1 MVETNKSLRIKTN
14 INDTNPSLFVNLNQ
28 SYDTFEILS
37 LKLNQEDVYK
47 LHSANYGVI
56 VGRVLANGNF
66 GVPNAKISIFIEG
79 NFEDEEIASIYPY
92 TSTASQDENGIR
104 YNLLPDEKVD
114 DCHQVVGTFP
124 NKTYLLDN
132 DVLIEV
138 FDTYYKYTT
147 RTNNSGDYIIAGVPT
162 GNQTLHMDLDLSDC
176 GILSQRPRD
185 FVYKGYT
192 IEQFENANQFKTDT
206 NLASLSQIFSQD
218 QVVNVI
224 PFWGN
229 ENQGET
235 IGITRADINI
245 SFKFEPTCVFMGS
258 VVADNSSN
266 GISKKCVPTNQMGAM
281 DELTTGEGTIEM
293 IRYTTGGTIEEFQIK
308 GTQLIDG
315 NGVWCY
321 QIPMNLDYMMTDEYG
336 NMVPTDDPA
345 KGIPTRTRVRFRVS
359 MQDMEKNTDNY
370 FRAKV
375 LVPHNPMD
383 IEGTEGEHEDYDYEF
398 GSDTREDSFRDLL
411 WNNVYTVK
419 SYIPRFQKSKTSR
432 ETARFTG
439 IKHCN
444 YYGQN
449 NPMPYNNIRIKLP
462 LMFTILCALIKSYI
476 RIVNIINNIYN
487 AIASIFRD
495 IFNGLEEVLI
505 VLVTVLTAGI
515 NKLLAWLTGGKVDLD
530 KTIRGFSNR
539 AMWWFR
545 NVRYITIADGLCPD
559 LENWYFAPVNYNYQ
573 DGEGEDEINFLQQTF
588 NYLQNKDSED
598 RIIGDTKSVDATNA
612 DDSADERVCITIHT
626 DYLIPCI
633 EMALAQEYRVINFD
647 FYNDWVN
654 GVIYMP
660 RWMRYVRPK
669 MTFLFGLIKIKSKI
683 KACMDDTSIFNK
695 TRYYVQQCSLS
706 YKKKNHMYNIVST
719 DNGCVGPK
727 SKKQKCHKRNGKIKY
742 GIFGGSKTRK
752 FKGNGGVVHEEETS
766 RKQYVYYMK
775 PCEWR
780 RQDNNKKVNLF
791 ATDIVLLGSLLD
803 CNLYGIPQAFK
814 YLTSS
819 SYIMPTN
826 LALTNMDDEGYLY
839 ADGNGTICS
848 GVKEPDLE
856 RTVTQVDNSFSG
868 LSNYY
873 STADET
879 LEYGRTEGDTLADV
893 YDDSIPMTEAAGIA
907 WNYTGPGQGEAS
919 NDVSRSLYMPGGHF
933 LGISCVNS
941 QTNIKS
947 CVNLE
952 RICEIGSNMSQRR
965 EEVRKIVGKTNEL
978 QYNYFVPTGLISN
991 DEVNG
996 GSFRSMF
1003 ATMNQK
1009 RLLCTDKYDEKTG
1022 YPIYDFIYLR
1032 ANGFDGSLN
1041 TKTKRPEWNTKL
1053 NIVDESSALSKAS
1066 GAQISKDVDYDK
1078 NETTYTYTRTLEE
1091 VKQDYYKFRLGIND
1105 LSNDEEQLRKF
1116 LLIDGSN
1123 VKLPQYNNSF
1133 YFYFGLKDGS
1143 TAFDEF
1149 NKQFF
1154 SVCDTSS
1161 RFKKKMKV
1169 NMIEEEV
1176 DMCNFTSS
1184 ISFEGTYAN
1193 GLITAQ
1199 YEHHEDCEDE
1209 ETATTITKLPNN
1221 QAIGG
1226 SFIYPKTILKDLPFG
1241 TYTFTF
1247 TDDTGDSVIKT
1258 VELGKNRIKSS
1269 MSVQNFEFRT
1279 TNKDKC
1285 TIVSTGRQLNCGYIS
1300 MDLLAC
1306 YDGNEK
1312 KMKVLDWD
1320 VYKDKLIIV
1329 EASTGDYFGDGS
1341 VLPSC
1346 LISGDN
1352 GSGTRITCSV
1362 IGNDGKLF
1370 VWKSDTTYNMYLKS
1384 VQGGCKGY
1392 TSLGSIFVEGI
1403 DNYDLFLGSKLLP
1416 YSTELVNYTGE
1427 WWRTI
1432 GDDSSDI
1439 KNWAKRYALYNRS
1452 DENEYFTNK
1461 VFAVNVRNKIVDT
1474 ALFGSPEN
1482 NNNYLSEVFYEND
1495 NYNERYPNYS
1505 LSDES
1510 IYPTTLTTAS
1520 THTKKSLFGE
1530 MAINGNLIISD
1541 KIGTYN
1547 VNETDFVSGGTR
1559 DYFKCNEMSNSSK
1572 VLDGHGCLAKL
1583 DDGRILYTVKGK
1595 NEDKN
1600 RFYFDDEFPEFEE
1613 GVPVKISFYPIFY
1626 YPVIYRPFYAKAYFI
1641 DYVKPTIEQTESGTL
1656 NIGFSGLT
1664 FKSSFEVYNGLTY
1677 KKQFGDVVVS
1687 CGNIDFHDLSGFTRS
1702 GSNTDATGT
1711 ESGEEPTDVIEL
1723 MNLFPKEEGKP
1734 KEIEFDDT
1742 YSYEIKENSP
1752 DSTQT
1757 DYDKLIEPY
1766 KIELNTI
1773 EDQTTTLFTTLF
1785 KYRIDT
1791 QNKEVR
1797 FYTDS
1802 GDYLA
1807 SNNVDYF
1814 LVKEDSNRKPL
1825 LENGYLYIQNE
1836 ANRRLYHLACV
1847 FGPNSDRLLGA
1858 RFEDDEDG
1866 DGTKFINKPGSFTY
1880 VDVYTNKLVIS
1891 YKPSNKATEN
1901 ATKKIPE
1908 SWWERI
1914 WESRFITNLVT
1925 GDNRI
1930 REKLAEF
1937 DITPLVNYRLEGNTD
1952 AIDWYNYIN
1961 SLDSSEKIPIFDTE
1975 PVSIGSDFGLD
1986 IISLGNENSTIGKW
2000 KNIEDY
2006 YIVGIEKF
2014 PENQQRDNNQY
2025 KKAVNGK
2032 GSSSFMRFY
2041 KGFVQLESYSSAD
2054 DEHYLKIEPPEESGI
2069 YNPEE

>member
-147 RTNNSGDYIIAGVPT
+147 RTNNSGDYIIAGVPI

-206 NLASLSQIFSQD
+206 NLDSLSQVFSQE

-336 NMVPTDDPA
+336 NMVPTDNPE

-383 IEGTEGEHEDYDYEF
+383 IEGSEGEHEDYDYEF

-439 IKHCN
+439 IKNCN
-444 YYGQN
+444 HYGQN

-487 AIASIFRD
+487 AIARVFK
-495 IFNGLEEVLI
+495 GLLDSVEVVLI
-505 VLVTVLTAGI
+505 VIVDIITAGI
-515 NKLLAWLTGGKVDLD
+515 LRLLQLF
-530 KTIRGFSNR
+530 GFSFASGIYEGIENLSAR
-539 AMWWFR
+539 AMFWLKG
-545 NVRYITIADGLCPD
+545 VRYVTIADGLCPD
-559 LENWYFAPVNYNYQ
+559 LENWYFAPVKENFI
-573 DGEGEDEINFLQQTF
+573 DGEGDSQINFLQQTF
-588 NYLQNKDSED
+588 DYLIDKNSED
-598 RIIGDTKSVDATNA
+598 RNPPMK
-612 DDSADERVCITIHT
+612 DSATTSSSQSIDAMNTDDTEDRVCITIYT

-706 YKKKNHMYNIVST
+706 YKKKNNMYNTISSY
-719 DNGCVGPK
+719 NGCVNQH
-727 SKKQKCHKRNGKIKY
+727 STKQKCHKGEGKTRY
-742 GIFGGSKTRK
+742 GIFGGSKVSGI
-752 FKGNGGVVHEEETS
+752 KGNGGIVHEDETS
-766 RKQYVYYMK
+766 RGQYVYYMK

-780 RQDNNKKVNLF
+780 SEDNNKKVNLF

-839 ADGNGTICS
+839 ADGDGTICS
-848 GVKEPDLE
+848 GKKEPNTE
-856 RTVTQVDNSFSG
+856 RALTQANNSFSG
-868 LSNYY
+868 LVQYY
-873 STADET
+873 STSDEP
-879 LEYGRTEGDTLADV
+879 LEYGVTKGDTLV
-893 YDDSIPMTEAAGIA
+893 NVFDDSIPLTEAAGIA

-919 NDVSRSLYMPGGHF
+919 RDVSKSLYMPGGHF

-947 CVNLE
+947 CINLM

-965 EEVRKIVGKTNEL
+965 EEVRKISDKGQTNEL
-978 QYNYFVPTGLISN
+978 QYRYFVPTGLISN
-991 DEVNG
+991 DEING

-1009 RLLCTDKYDEKTG
+1009 RLLCNNRFDEKTG

-1032 ANGFDGSLN
+1032 TNGFDGSLN
-1041 TKTKRPEWNTKL
+1041 REIVKDNRWNQK
-1053 NIVDESSALSKAS
+1053 IDISDEIEVLSKAS
-1066 GAQISKDVDYDK
+1066 GAEISRDLSYDY
-1078 NETTYTYTRTLEE
+1078 NETAYTYTRTLEE
-1091 VKQDYYKFRLGIND
+1091 VKQDYYKFRMGIND
-1105 LSNDEEQLRKF
+1105 LSSNSEQLRKF
-1116 LLIDGSN
+1116 LLVGGSE

-1161 RFKKKMKV
+1161 KFRKKMRV
-1169 NMIEEEV
+1169 NMSSETV
-1176 DMCNFTSS
+1176 KMCNFTSS
-1184 ISFEGTYAN
+1184 ISFDGTYAS
-1193 GLITAQ
+1193 GLIKGK
-1199 YEHHEDCEDE
+1199 YEYYEKCTNEL
-1209 ETATTITKLPNN
+1209 ITVQLPDN

-1226 SFIYPKTILKDLPFG
+1226 SFNYSENILKDLPFG

-1247 TDDTGDSVIKT
+1247 TDETNNSVIKT
-1258 VELGKNRIKSS
+1258 VELGKGRVKSL
-1269 MSVQNFEFRT
+1269 MSVKNFEFRT
-1279 TNKDKC
+1279 TDEDKC
-1285 TIVSTGRQLNCGYIS
+1285 SIVSNCRQLQCGYIT
-1300 MDLLAC
+1300 METLAC
-1306 YDGNEK
+1306 YDGNEG
-1312 KMKVLDWD
+1312 KMKTLDWEA
-1320 VYKDKLIIV
+1320 YKNNLIIV
-1329 EASTGDYFGDGS
+1329 ETNSGDYFGDGS
-1341 VLPSC
+1341 VLPIC
-1346 LISGDN
+1346 LRQGTKLTCPVLGDN
-1352 GSGTRITCSV
+1352 SKIY
-1362 IGNDGKLF
+1362 L
-1370 VWKSDTTYNMYLKS
+1370 WKSDATYNIYLKS
-1384 VQGGCKGY
+1384 IENGCNGY
-1392 TSLGSIFVEGI
+1392 AYLGSVFIEGI
-1403 DNYDLFLGSKLLP
+1403 DNYDLYLGSKLLP
-1416 YSTELVNYTGE
+1416 YSTELANYTGE

-1432 GDDSSDI
+1432 GDDSLDI
-1439 KNWAKRYALYNRS
+1439 KNWAKRYALYNRN
-1452 DENEYFTNK
+1452 DYINEPYTNK
-1461 VFAVNVRNKIVDT
+1461 IFAVNVKNRILDT

-1482 NNNYLSEVFYEND
+1482 PNEEPQYLDVYYEND
-1495 NYNERYPNYS
+1495 SYNSLYS
-1505 LSDES
+1505 LSDDS
-1510 IYPTTLTTAS
+1510 VIPTTLSIGTS
-1520 THTKKSLFGE
+1520 LTKKSLFGE

-1541 KIGTYN
+1541 KLDTFNIN
-1547 VNETDFVSGGTR
+1547 KSDFYEDTR
-1559 DYFKCNEMSNSSK
+1559 NYFICNISTPKIIDKN
-1572 VLDGHGCLAKL
+1572 GCLVKL
-1583 DDGRILYTVKGK
+1583 EDNRILYTVKDGNK
-1595 NEDKN
+1595 
-1600 RFYFDDEFPEFEE
+1600 FYFDDELPEFD
-1613 GVPVKISFYPIFY
+1613 GDSINVSFYPIFY
-1626 YPVIYRPFYAKAYFI
+1626 YPVIYRPFYSKVYFMDVVNPVI
-1641 DYVKPTIEQTESGTL
+1641 NQDDMG
-1656 NIGFSGLT
+1656 NISSSFNGLT
-1664 FKSSFEVYNGLTY
+1664 FTSTFDVYNGLTY
-1677 KKQFGDVVVS
+1677 KKKFGKSFVT
-1687 CGNIDFHDLSGFTRS
+1687 CGENTFESNFERN
-1702 GSNTDATGT
+1702 SNTDSTGT
-1711 ESGEEPTDVIEL
+1711 ESGETPIDVVETFNIS
-1723 MNLFPKEEGKP
+1723 NYDKEQKDIQLVNEY
-1734 KEIEFDDT
+1734 E
-1742 YSYEIKENSP
+1742 YSISENAP
-1752 DSTQT
+1752 DITHP
-1757 DYDKLIEPY
+1757 DYDKLNQPN
-1766 KIELNTI
+1766 KIVLNTI
-1773 EDQTTTLFTTLF
+1773 NDETIISFTNSIG
-1785 KYRIDT
+1785 YRIDNTRHKIRFFDGQNNSNLSNDVDYYLVKKSDIGGDLLIKNAYVYT
-1791 QNKEVR
+1791 QNI
-1797 FYTDS
+1797 
-1802 GDYLA
+1802 
-1807 SNNVDYF
+1807 NND
-1814 LVKEDSNRKPL
+1814 N
-1825 LENGYLYIQNE
+1825 
-1836 ANRRLYHLACV
+1836 LYHIACV
-1847 FGPNSDRLLGA
+1847 FGPKSDEKLGV
-1858 RFEDDEDG
+1858 EYEK
-1866 DGTKFINKPGSFTY
+1866 TPIKLVNKPGSSLF
-1880 VDVYTNKLVIS
+1880 VDVKTNEMLIS
-1891 YKPSNKATEN
+1891 YLPSDTATEKDSK
-1901 ATKKIPE
+1901 TI
-1908 SWWERI
+1908 S
-1914 WESRFITNLVT
+1914 SSGSDFINDLKTYN
-1925 GDNRI
+1925 NII
-1930 REKLAEF
+1930 REKLLTYDIRPLDSYKF
-1937 DITPLVNYRLEGNTD
+1937 DITKDAKDVYETFTGLTETQKFSIFGENPVYIGNDETGVEVV
-1952 AIDWYNYIN
+1952 
-1961 SLDSSEKIPIFDTE
+1961 SEDG
-1975 PVSIGSDFGLD
+1975 VYVWRNVD
-1986 IISLGNENSTIGKW
+1986 
-2000 KNIEDY
+2000 DY
-2006 YIVGIEKF
+2006 YVIGIEKF
-2014 PENQQRDNNQY
+2014 SESQQRDEKPY
-2025 KKAVNGK
+2025 EKAVNGM
-2032 GSSSFMRFY
+2032 GSTSIIRLY
-2041 KGFVQLESYSSAD
+2041 KQFNQLESYD
-2054 DEHYLKIEPPEESGI
+2054 G
-2069 YNPEE
+2069 

>member
-14 INDTNPSLFVNLNQ
+14 INDTNPSLFVDLNQ

-37 LKLNQEDVYK
+37 LKLKQEDIYK

-79 NFEDEEIASIYPY
+79 NFENEEIASIYPY
-92 TSTASQDENGIR
+92 TSTDSQDRNGIR
-104 YNLLPDEKVD
+104 YNLLPEEKVD

-206 NLASLSQIFSQD
+206 NLDSLSQIFSQD

-336 NMVPTDDPA
+336 NMVPTDDPE

-419 SYIPRFQKSKTSR
+419 SYIPRFQKSKTYR

-462 LMFTILCALIKSYI
+462 LMFTILCALIKSYV

-487 AIASIFRD
+487 AIAKVFKGFLDGI
-495 IFNGLEEVLI
+495 ETVLI
-505 VLVTVLTAGI
+505 VVVSVLTLGMNFLIALFSGGSI
-515 NKLLAWLTGGKVDLD
+515 DLNKEIRKISSIAMRWL
-530 KTIRGFSNR
+530 
-539 AMWWFR
+539 R
-545 NVRYITIADGLCPD
+545 NVRYVTIADGLCPD
-559 LENWYFAPVNYNYQ
+559 LDTWYFAPVNENFT
-573 DGEGEDEINFLQQTF
+573 EGEDDLEINFLQQTF
-588 NYLQNKDSED
+588 DYLKNKDSED
-598 RIIGDTKSVDATNA
+598 RIGDTKSIDTINS
-612 DDSADERVCITIHT
+612 DDGSDERVCITINT

-706 YKKKNHMYNIVST
+706 YKKKNHMYNMIAS
-719 DNGCVGPK
+719 DNGCVGPR
-727 SKKQKCHKRNGKIKY
+727 SKKQKCHKRNGKTKY
-742 GIFGGSKTRK
+742 GIFGGSKTNK
-752 FKGNGGVVHEEETS
+752 IKGNGGVVHEEETS

-839 ADGNGTICS
+839 ADDNGTICS
-848 GVKEPDLE
+848 GVKEPDVN
-856 RTVTQVDNSFSG
+856 RTVEQVDNSYSG

-873 STADET
+873 STAEET
-879 LEYGRTEGDTLADV
+879 LQYGRIEGDTLADV
-893 YDDSIPMTEAAGIA
+893 YDDSIALTEAAGIA

-919 NDVSRSLYMPGGHF
+919 NDVSRSIYMPGGHF

-991 DEVNG
+991 NEING
-996 GSFRSMF
+996 GNFRSMF

-1022 YPIYDFIYLR
+1022 YPIYDFVYLR
-1032 ANGFDGSLN
+1032 TNGFDGSLN
-1041 TKTKRPEWNTKL
+1041 KQTKTSEWNTKL
-1053 NIVDESSALSKAS
+1053 SIKDESSELSKAS
-1066 GAQISKDVDYDK
+1066 GSQISKDVGYDR
-1078 NETTYTYTRTLEE
+1078 NETAYTYTRTLEE

-1105 LSNDEEQLRKF
+1105 LSNDEEQLKKF
-1116 LLIDGSN
+1116 LLVDGLT
-1123 VKLPQYNNSF
+1123 VRLPQYNNSF
-1133 YFYFGLKDGS
+1133 YFYFGLKDGA

-1169 NMIEEEV
+1169 NMIKETV
-1176 DMCNFTSS
+1176 DMCNFTSD
-1184 ISFEGTYAN
+1184 ISFEGMNAV
-1193 GLITAQ
+1193 GLIKGK
-1199 YEHHEDCEDE
+1199 YEYYKDCEEDV
-1209 ETATTITKLPNN
+1209 TIVELPNN
-1221 QAIGG
+1221 QEVGG
-1226 SFIYPKTILKDLPFG
+1226 NFVYSDTILKNLPFG
-1241 TYTFTF
+1241 VYTFTF
-1247 TDDTGDSVIKT
+1247 TDDSGDSVIKT

-1269 MSVQNFEFRT
+1269 ISVNNFEFRT

-1285 TIVSTGRQLNCGYIS
+1285 TIVSNARQLNCGYIS
-1300 MDLLAC
+1300 MDLVAC
-1306 YDGNEK
+1306 YDGTEN
-1312 KMKVLDWD
+1312 KMKVLDWNI
-1320 VYKDKLIIV
+1320 YKDKLILV
-1329 EASTGDYFGDGS
+1329 DVSTGDYFGKGEILPDCLIQSEESNRGSKVNCS
-1341 VLPSC
+1341 VL
-1346 LISGDN
+1346 GD
-1352 GSGTRITCSV
+1352 
-1362 IGNDGKLF
+1362 DGKLY
-1370 VWKSDTTYNMYLKS
+1370 VWKSDTTYNIYLTS
-1384 VQGGCKGY
+1384 MENNCNGY
-1392 TSLGSIFVEGI
+1392 TLLGSVFVEGI

-1416 YSTELVNYTGE
+1416 YSTELVNYNGE

-1432 GDDSSDI
+1432 GDDTSNI
-1439 KNWAKRYALYNRS
+1439 KNWAKRYALYNRN
-1452 DENEYFTNK
+1452 DYDGEYFTNK
-1461 VFAVNVRNKIVDT
+1461 VFAINVKNRILDT

-1510 IYPTTLTTAS
+1510 ILPTTLSISSTA
-1520 THTKKSLFGE
+1520 TKKPLFGE
-1530 MAINGNLIISD
+1530 MAINGNLIVSD
-1541 KIGTYN
+1541 KIGTYDLF
-1547 VNETDFVSGGTR
+1547 ERDFHLGGTR
-1559 DYFKCNEMSNSSK
+1559 NYFTCNMSNSK
-1572 VLDGHGCLAKL
+1572 VLNKNGCLAKL
-1583 DDGRILYTVKGK
+1583 EDGRILYTVKDGNK
-1595 NEDKN
+1595 
-1600 RFYFDDEFPEFEE
+1600 FYFNDEFPDFEE
-1613 GVPVKISFYPIFY
+1613 GVPIKISFYPIFY
-1626 YPVIYRPFYAKAYFI
+1626 YPVIYRPFYAKAYFV
-1641 DYVKPTIEQTESGTL
+1641 DYVVPTVVQDDVGNL
-1656 NIGFSGLT
+1656 NVGFSGLT
-1664 FKSSFEVYNGLTY
+1664 FMSSFEIHNGLTY
-1677 KKQFGDVVVS
+1677 KRRFGKVLIS
-1687 CGNIDFHDLSGFTRS
+1687 CGETEFDDLNNFERS
-1702 GSNTDATGT
+1702 LIKDDATGT
-1711 ESGEEPTDVIEL
+1711 EYGEVSNDVVELVHLYPKNGKEPKVV
-1723 MNLFPKEEGKP
+1723 G
-1734 KEIEFDDT
+1734 FDNT
-1742 YSYEIKENSP
+1742 YLYEINENGP
-1752 DSTQT
+1752 DDTQT

-1773 EDQTTTLFTTLF
+1773 EDQTSVLFTNRF
-1785 KYRIDT
+1785 NFRII
-1791 QNKEVR
+1791 NEENIR
-1797 FYTDS
+1797 FYIEGEYKS
-1802 GDYLA
+1802 

-1814 LVKEDSNRKPL
+1814 LVKESNVKPL
-1825 LENGYLYIQNE
+1825 LENGYVYMKNE
-1836 ANRRLYHLACV
+1836 EKNKLYHLVCT
-1847 FGPNSDRLLGA
+1847 FGVESDKKLGA
-1858 RFEDDEDG
+1858 KYEDG
-1866 DGTKFINKPGSFTY
+1866 EGNNNFVNKPGTLTY
-1880 VDVYTNKLVIS
+1880 IDVHSDKLIIRYKRTNKSSDYVS
-1891 YKPSNKATEN
+1891 KE
-1901 ATKKIPE
+1901 IPI
-1908 SWWERI
+1908 WFERWGKNYI
-1914 WESRFITNLVT
+1914 DNLIN
-1925 GDNRI
+1925 GEDNI
-1930 REKLAEF
+1930 KEMLSEF
-1937 DITPLVNYRLEGNTD
+1937 DITPLTAYKLNED
-1952 AIDWYNYIN
+1952 KKAIDWYKYIN
-1961 SLDSSEKIPIFDTE
+1961 EINENMKTFIFDE
-1975 PVSIGSDFGLD
+1975 NVPVYIGDEFG
-1986 IISLGNENSTIGKW
+1986 IQIKNGKW
-2000 KNIEDY
+2000 ENINDY
-2006 YIVGIEKF
+2006 FIVAIQKF
-2014 PENQQRDNNQY
+2014 NPNQQRDEKQY
-2025 KKAVNGK
+2025 EKAVNGK
-2032 GSSSFMRFY
+2032 GSTSIMRFY
-2041 KGFVQLESYSSAD
+2041 KGFTQLESYNGT
-2054 DEHYLKIEPPEESGI
+2054 DEHFLKIEPEGENGI
-2069 YNPEE
+2069 YTP